1 MKSEQSNI
9 QHDLNLQI
17 LNLENKLIESE
28 DELKSLRDSQKIE
41 IENWKRKYNN
51 LSLENDRLLTEKESA
66 SDKEREISIL
76 NRKLDEMDKEK
87 WNLQESKE
95 KYKRELQK
103 VITANDRLRREKEE
117 LNENSNNI
125 RIMEDKMT
133 RIKKLFE

>member
-133 RIKKLFE
+133 RIKKII